1 MCRVLGV
8 SPSGYYAWRRRG
20 PSTRAQANANLTE
33 RIRQIHQESRGIYG
47 APRVQAELRLGQGV
61 RCGRKRV
68 ARLMRLAGLA
78 GVHRR
83 RYRGTTRRHPDHSP
97 YPDLVQRQFTVTLPN
112 RLWVSDMTQ
121 HPTAEGW
128 LYLAVVI
135 DAFSRMVVGWS
146 MGYRQTAELV
156 IDAVTMAVGKRR
168 PITGVIHHSDHG
180 SQYTSLAFGHRLV
193 SAGIVGSM
201 GTVGD
206 ALDNAVAESF
216 FATLQT
222 ELLDRQAW
230 RSRSALRTAI
240 FEYIEVFY
248 NRRRRHSTL
257 GQLSPIGY
265 ERQWRERQE
274 QSAAD

>member
-1 MCRVLGV
+1 M
-8 SPSGYYAWRRRG
+8 
-20 PSTRAQANANLTE
+20 NLTE
-33 RIRQIHQESRGIYG
+33 QIRQIHQDSRGTYG
-47 APRVQAELRLGQGV
+47 APRVQAEIRLGQGV

-78 GVHRR
+78 GIHRC
-83 RYRGTTRRHPDHSP
+83 RYRGTTRRHPDRSP

-146 MGYRQTAELV
+146 MGERQTAELV
-156 IDAVTMAVGKRR
+156 VNAVTMAVGKRR
-168 PITGVIHHSDHG
+168 PVGRVIHHSDHG
-180 SQYTSLAFGHRLV
+180 SPYTSLAFGRRLV

-201 GTVGD
+201 GTVRD

-216 FATLQT
+216 FATLQI
-222 ELLDRQAW
+222 ELLDRQPW
-230 RSRSALRTAI
+230 PSRCTLRTAI

-257 GQLSPIGY
+257 GQLNPT
-265 ERQWRERQE
+265 EFEQNWHEQQE